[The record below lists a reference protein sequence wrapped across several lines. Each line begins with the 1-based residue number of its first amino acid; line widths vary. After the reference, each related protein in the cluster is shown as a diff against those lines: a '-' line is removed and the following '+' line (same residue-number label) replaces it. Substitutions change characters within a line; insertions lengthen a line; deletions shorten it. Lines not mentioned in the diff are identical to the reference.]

1 MDYNSVNKTKN
12 IKNISSNFPILK
24 NNDLIYLDSAASAQ
38 KPYEVIECIEELYS
52 NSYANV
58 HRGVYS
64 LSQIATDKYEESR
77 EIVRKFINAKKSEE
91 IIFVR
96 GATEAINLVADV
108 MGNLVLKENDEII
121 LSRLEHHSNI
131 VPWQIICEKTGA
143 KIKVAES
150 DENGNLEL
158 ENFTNLIN
166 SRTKFICITHVSNAI
181 GTILPIKK
189 ICKEAKLR
197 GIYTVIDGC
206 QAVPHMPINVVDLD
220 CDFYVFS
227 GHKTYGPSGVGV
239 LYGREELL
247 SDTPPYQSGGDMID
261 KVTFSRT
268 TYAELPSKYEAGT
281 PNIVGVIALGAALNW
296 MSSIGMEKIYTHSQ
310 NLLREGLK
318 ILNNVED
325 LNIIGNPSKRSG
337 VISFIYKNIH
347 SHDIGTLLNAYNIAI
362 RTGHHCAQPTMEHF
376 KISTTARASIGIY
389 NKVEDFEKLAESLL
403 KIKKVFK
410 SV

>member
-239 LYGREELL
+239 LSGREELL
-247 SDTPPYQSGGDMID
+247 SDAPPYQSGGDMID

-337 VISFIYKNIH
+337 VISFMYKNIH

-389 NKVEDFEKLAESLL
+389 NKVEDFEKLAEGLL
-403 KIKKVFK
+403 KINKVFK